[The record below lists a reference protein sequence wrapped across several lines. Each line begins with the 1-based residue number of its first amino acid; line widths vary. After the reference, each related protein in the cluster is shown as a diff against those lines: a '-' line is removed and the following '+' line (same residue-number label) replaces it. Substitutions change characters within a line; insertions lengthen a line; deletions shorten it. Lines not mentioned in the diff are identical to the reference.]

1 MKANT
6 ILAAVL
12 MMLSCASANVM
23 ANGTRVF
30 EAKYDPWGVQTIV
43 TDSIHFHRGY
53 GGHEMLNYFGIINMR
68 SAQRDAFITKWR
80 KNGRLYDPVLGRFLS
95 PDNYVQEPF
104 NTQNLNRYSYC
115 LNNPVKYTDP
125 SGNFHLPSFLKFW
138 KAAFAISAISNPFKH
153 GFNFS
158 EWDMHLFNRA
168 VKLTASTVQGR
179 KTGIVNDSYHPIYH
193 HRQSPWDYLLPFT
206 LLI

>member
-1 MKANT
+1 MFKDADNPAFSSVT
-6 ILAAVL
+6 PLYAFTDNQGSYIDFYR
-12 MMLSCASANVM
+12 S
-23 ANGTRVF
+23 NGTRVF

-53 GGHEMLNYFGIINMR
+53 GGHEMLNEFGIINMR

-125 SGNFHLPSFLKFW
+125 DGEWFGLLPAFFGVGNMLAHKHAEGHWRLDHNLKYL
-138 KAAFAISAISNPFKH
+138 AQGTLAGLAVNGISNWGHHIPFVGKIITI
-153 GFNFS
+153 
-158 EWDMHLFNRA
+158 
-168 VKLTASTVQGR
+168 KVQ
-179 KTGIVNDSYHPIYH
+179 
-193 HRQSPWDYLLPFT
+193 
-206 LLI
+206 